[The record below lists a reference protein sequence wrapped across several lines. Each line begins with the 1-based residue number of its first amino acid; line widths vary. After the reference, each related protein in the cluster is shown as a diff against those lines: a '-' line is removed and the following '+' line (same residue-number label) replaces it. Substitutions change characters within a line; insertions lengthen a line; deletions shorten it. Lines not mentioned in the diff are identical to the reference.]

1 MVQELFNA
9 LTIINTLL
17 IAVIFYLIIKKIKV
31 TINETD
37 IARILSLLGSIIQF
51 LKIIV
56 SNPDNNIQKRLEFME
71 QLLQVI
77 EQEFEK
83 KYKKVSGS

>member
-1 MVQELFNA
+1 MAQELFNA

-17 IAVIFYLIIKKIKV
+17 IAVIFYLLLKKIKV

-37 IARILSLLGSIIQF
+37 MVRILSLLGSIIQF

-56 SNPDNNIQKRLEFME
+56 SNPDNNIQKRISFME

-83 KYKKVSGS
+83 KYKKVSGA

>member
-83 KYKKVSGS
+83 KYKKV

>member
-1 MVQELFNA
+1 MV
-9 LTIINTLL
+9 
-17 IAVIFYLIIKKIKV
+17 
-31 TINETD
+31 
-37 IARILSLLGSIIQF
+37 RILSLLGSIIQF

-56 SNPDNNIQKRLEFME
+56 SNPDNNIQKRISFME

-83 KYKKVSGS
+83 KYKKVSGA